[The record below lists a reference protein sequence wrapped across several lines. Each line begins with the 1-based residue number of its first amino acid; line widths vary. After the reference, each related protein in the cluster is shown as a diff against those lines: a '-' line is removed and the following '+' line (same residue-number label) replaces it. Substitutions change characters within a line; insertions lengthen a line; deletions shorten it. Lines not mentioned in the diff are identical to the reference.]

1 MTFLISMLFIA
12 AIAFSIITISGS
24 FASSWSRIVEVIE
37 FENSQ
42 GIASPKIRIGEAKYY
57 RASQNKT
64 VGQDD
69 VVIAFPRQFN
79 STTSVENILLPEAA

>member
-24 FASSWSRIVEVIE
+24 LASSWSRIVEVIE

-42 GIASPKIRIGEAKYY
+42 ATASPKIRIGEAKYY
-57 RASQNKT
+57 RASQNKI